1 MVRCVTV
8 FILLAGLPAAAAD
21 ARLEVSVDWSAV
33 SDQLIDRCDL
43 TGLENLLLQ
52 SIVDEGYAVAGE
64 VGNRG
69 IEVEML
75 EKGQLILVSARAAGN
90 EEADTLAVPKRC
102 DSTIQVELIRIVL
115 ELIAAVAPHVEEP
128 PVSVVAPP
136 EQPPLLPELP
146 ADLGVEVALGGVVPG
161 STSLLPWL
169 RATLWGRAHE
179 RFLWGVALESAFAT
193 NDDPFVAE
201 PALAAQARYRV
212 LDTDLRVDIGI
223 EAALVG
229 HVFARDDLDTDGH
242 VDARFAVPIA
252 VAIPEWSLGA
262 VILPTVRLRS
272 VEHRRAGGDTVF
284 RSSRWGVILGV
295 FWTHDLG
302 NI

>member
-1 MVRCVTV
+1 MVRSVAV
-8 FILLAGLPAAAAD
+8 LILLASLPAAAAD

-33 SDQLIDRCDL
+33 SDELIDRCEL
-43 TGLENLLLQ
+43 SGLENLLLQ
-52 SIVDEGYAVAGE
+52 SIVDEGYAVANE

-75 EKGQLILVSARAAGN
+75 EKGRLILVSAHAVGN
-90 EEADTLAVPKRC
+90 EEADTLPVPKRC
-102 DSTIQVELIRIVL
+102 DSTIQVELVRIVL
-115 ELIAAVAPHVEEP
+115 ELIAAVAPHLEERP
-128 PVSVVAPP
+128 ISVVAPP
-136 EQPPLLPELP
+136 EQPPLLPDLP
-146 ADLGVEVALGGVVPG
+146 ADLGLEVALGGVVPG

-169 RATLWGRAHE
+169 RATLWGRAHK
-179 RFLWGVALESAFAT
+179 RFFWGVALESAFTA
-193 NDDPFVAE
+193 NSDPFVAE

-212 LDTDLRVDIGI
+212 LDNDLRIDVGVEI
-223 EAALVG
+223 ALVG

-242 VDARFAVPIA
+242 VDARFAIA
-252 VAIPEWSLGA
+252 IALALPEWSLGA
-262 VILPTVRLRS
+262 VILPTARLCT

-284 RSSRWGVILGV
+284 RSSRWGVIVGL